1 LMEVRREIIPA
12 DRISEG
18 MDSLAKPVH
27 GDLTFEWIVKFIRQA
42 LSRTTAS

>member
-12 DRISEG
+12 DRVSEG

-27 GDLTFEWIVKFIRQA
+27 GDLTFQWIVEFIREA
-42 LSRTTAS
+42 LSRSAAS